1 MKDKNEELPEDGDGG
16 FDWDAIKQ
24 RLEINRAD
32 ADRGWASTPAQQK
45 KILRARARA
54 IAGEVKVESD
64 GEQINIVEFSLA
76 HEKYGIE
83 SSLVSEVFQ
92 VRNLVSLPGTPDF
105 VAGII
110 NLRSRIISVID
121 IKKIFNLPEQGLTNL
136 NQVIVIASE
145 EMEFGILADAIV
157 DVRSVFRSELQPSL
171 ATLTGIRAEY
181 LLGITKQRVVI
192 LDGQRLLSDRSLV
205 VDDR

>member
-1 MKDKNEELPEDGDGG
+1 MKDDSEKMLKAHGKGL
-16 FDWDAIKQ
+16 DWDAVKQ
-24 RLEINRAD
+24 RLKKNRSGAN
-32 ADRGWASTPAQQK
+32 RGGTLTTAEQK
-45 KILRARARA
+45 KLLRTRARALA
-54 IAGEVKVESD
+54 ADEKIEIDS
-64 GEQINIVEFSLA
+64 EQINIVEFSLA

-92 VRNLVSLPGTPDF
+92 VRDIVSLPGTPDF

-121 IKKIFNLPEQGLTNL
+121 IKKIFNLPEKGLTNL

-145 EMEFGILADAIV
+145 EMEFGILADAVV
-157 DVRSVFRSELQPSL
+157 DVRSVSRSELQPSL

-181 LLGITKQRVVI
+181 LLGISKQRVVI
-192 LDGQRLLSDRSLV
+192 LDGMRLLSDRNLV
-205 VDDR
+205 INDR